1 MSKKYGYVATISA
14 DTSGLVVALKEVENA
29 NKNLNSRA
37 SALKEALKFDPTNI
51 ELLQKNF
58 DVLTERIK
66 ITSTK
71 LDALKSVEHEAAVAR
86 QNGDMSKSQYA
97 YYNKQIDDT
106 IAKLQ
111 VYQIQ
116 LTTAKLKLD
125 EQKEAQQKVAE
136 SLQSQEE
143 IYDIVHRAI
152 ERCYT
157 GASSAASAAN
167 SESEAFDKVAES
179 ADKAS
184 TAMEK
189 IVNVKSVQYDQS
201 AIDYIENYG
210 KTVETTT
217 TAYDKYK
224 ASTAETNEAIKQLK
238 TEYGQ
243 LDKALSANADNEV
256 LAAQKKEV
264 SNELI
269 EAERYKLE
277 KLENQYKSM
286 SSAFDSGNLSAEQF
300 REFEREIEATKQ
312 QLSELTTATTETA
325 VTAYDKYKASTAETN
340 EAIKQLKTEYG
351 QLDKA
356 LASNA
361 ESEVLALQKK
371 QVKNELIE
379 AERSKLQKLESQY
392 HSMRSAMDS
401 GDIGAE
407 QFREYERELD
417 NTVQRLGE
425 LTKKNEDASDST
437 EELGNS
443 TKELGNQMD
452 DAGKKAASFG
462 DIFKANILSDLVM
475 DGVRKLK
482 DEFVDFAKEGIELA
496 SDLTEVQNVVD
507 VTFGDSS
514 GTINNWAKQA
524 ATSFGMSEL
533 AAKQYTGTLGAMLKS
548 QGITSDSVVQLSTDL
563 VGLAGDIASFYNL
576 DVETAFKKIRS
587 GMSGE
592 TEPLKELGIN
602 MSVAN
607 MSAYALA
614 EGIEKPWKK
623 MSQQEQTMLRY
634 NYLLEQTADA
644 QGDFAR
650 TSDSY
655 ANQQRI
661 MELTLQNLSAE
672 LGEKLLPVALE
683 FTQMISASAPNIMNH
698 IVDIGSAA
706 ATVATYLI
714 EHKEAVISLI
724 TAYGSFKG
732 AIAVGSAVTGAINA
746 YRTLTTATQAATVA
760 QEANNVAVA
769 ANPYVLLISAIV
781 AAGVA
786 IGSYVMQLDSAIEKE
801 KDIKKAADET
811 VNSANAE
818 AATVE
823 AKADRYKRLYEE
835 YKKTGVATGEMIELA
850 KQLQELSPDTISL
863 IDEETGAYKEL
874 GNEIDNVIQNIRLKG
889 IEEARSNSLSSYYD
903 NITEYYELQAKAYQS
918 YSKMI
923 SGISDETLA
932 ELEKGA
938 AGSYAEFFDETKAE
952 YGEFGANRDAAMY
965 AQGLD
970 WEAFEAYQMGQYEL
984 QNTLNYTNGKI
995 AEQEKLIEETSASYD
1010 KLAESISGA
1019 SAADTQSSEGSY
1031 WGDYY
1036 KKRSEESESFLEDLS
1051 QKQKEEVKLYEET
1064 LQAEVDKLDKR
1075 KSLRKLSE
1083 EEYYTEL
1090 KKYLDSHVN
1099 EESAAYYKQ
1108 LSNYEKYIDKKNKAA
1123 EKEAEN
1129 QKKQADKE
1137 EKESK
1142 KAAEKKID
1150 DDIDALKL
1158 RGETDD
1164 GYSKEQM
1171 WDDIEDIIN
1180 GLDKQSEQYKKYNA
1194 EILKGRKKLADDLAK
1209 KDKKA
1214 AEEQL
1219 KQLKTA
1225 ADKQEKELEKQ
1236 YKELVKKKEKAKDSL
1251 LGVDL
1256 SDTVTDKNGK
1266 DKEVLTDLNAE
1277 IKKID
1282 KYKTSLEK
1290 LKGLGA
1296 SDSLIEKIQSMKFED
1311 GSRQNFINTLLGL
1324 SEKNLQLYFSDW
1336 ERWQAKAEEVSQD
1349 LISDDLDDLN
1359 KKTTDAVNSI
1369 FGDDAAEVAYED
1381 GAEVAQNFLQGII
1394 DNMGDLNDAATISA
1408 MLGITSGTGAGAEAS
1423 SAGKSGKGGGSDGSS
1438 GGSEGKTPIII
1449 NLNDKEFIK
1458 AYIEDLIASGK
1469 RSGGNTFGL

>member
-1 MSKKYGYVATISA
+1 MAGKYGYMAKIGA
-14 DTSGLVVALKEVENA
+14 DTSGLTAALSTVETSLRNTSAELKAVNEGLKLDGGENA
-29 NKNLNSRA
+29 ENLTA
-37 SALKEALKFDPTNI
+37 KFKLLESAI
-51 ELLQKNF
+51 EDTK
-58 DVLTERIK
+58 
-66 ITSTK
+66 TK
-71 LDALKSVEHEAAVAR
+71 LEGLKSVEQDVNNAAE
-86 QNGDMSKSQYA
+86 NGDISSSALRQYQNEVSA
-97 YYNKQIDDT
+97 
-106 IAKLQ
+106 
-111 VYQIQ
+111 
-116 LTTAKLKLD
+116 
-125 EQKEAQQKVAE
+125 AE
-136 SLQSQEE
+136 SSLRQYEQLLKNTQLQLDNLNRVQQESN
-143 IYDIVHRAI
+143 D
-152 ERCYT
+152 T
-157 GASSAASAAN
+157 MQSS
-167 SESEAFDKVAES
+167 
-179 ADKAS
+179 
-184 TAMEK
+184 
-189 IVNVKSVQYDQS
+189 
-201 AIDYIENYG
+201 
-210 KTVETTT
+210 T

-224 ASTAETNEAIKQLK
+224 ASSAEVDEAIK
-238 TEYGQ
+238 
-243 LDKALSANADNEV
+243 
-256 LAAQKKEV
+256 
-264 SNELI
+264 
-269 EAERYKLE
+269 KL
-277 KLENQYKSM
+277 
-286 SSAFDSGNLSAEQF
+286 
-300 REFEREIEATKQ
+300 T
-312 QLSELTTATTETA
+312 
-325 VTAYDKYKASTAETN
+325 
-340 EAIKQLKTEYG
+340 TEYG

-443 TKELGNQMD
+443 TKELGNQIEN
-452 DAGKKAASFG
+452 AGQKAVTFG

-475 DGVRKLK
+475 DGARKLK

-548 QGITSDSVVQLSTDL
+548 QGITSDSVVQLSTNL
-563 VGLAGDIASFYNL
+563 VGLAGDMASFYNI
-576 DVETAFKKIRS
+576 DIETAFEKIRS
-587 GMSGE
+587 GMSDE
-592 TEPLKELGIN
+592 IEPLKQLGIN

-607 MSAYALA
+607 MEAYALA

-661 MELTLQNLSAE
+661 MKLTLQNLSAE

-683 FTQMISASAPNIMNH
+683 FTQMITESAPNVMDN

-706 ATVATYLI
+706 AAVATYLI
-714 EHKEAVISLI
+714 EHKEAVVSLI
-724 TAYGSFKG
+724 AAYGSFKG
-732 AIAVGSAVTGAINA
+732 AVAVGSAVTGAINA
-746 YRTLTTATQAATVA
+746 YKALTTATKAATTA
-760 QEANNVAVA
+760 QVANNAAAA

-850 KQLQELSPDTISL
+850 KQLQELSPDTIDL

-889 IEEARSNSLSSYYD
+889 IEEARSNSLNSYYD

-938 AGSYAEFFDETKAE
+938 AGAYAEFFDETKAE

-984 QNTLNYTNGKI
+984 QNTLNYTNEKI
-995 AEQEKLIEETSASYD
+995 AEQEELIATTSESFD
-1010 KLAESISGA
+1010 KMAEALSGVSEA
-1019 SAADTQSSEGSY
+1019 EPTSS

-1036 KKRSEESESFLEDLS
+1036 KKQSEEAEASREAIFKASAAD
-1051 QKQKEEVKLYEET
+1051 VTAYEEQ
-1064 LQAEVDKLDKR
+1064 LQTKVDALDK
-1075 KSLRKLSE
+1075 SLVLRKISE
-1083 EEYYTEL
+1083 EEYYNEL
-1090 KKYLDSHVN
+1090 KKYLDENVN
-1099 EESAAYYKQ
+1099 TESEAYYNQ
-1108 LSNYEKYIDKKNKAA
+1108 LSNYEKYLDK
-1123 EKEAEN
+1123 
-1129 QKKQADKE
+1129 KKQADEKAAQ
-1137 EKESK
+1137 EKEKQAEQAK
-1142 KAAEKKID
+1142 KAAEDKIN
-1150 DDIDALKL
+1150 DDIDAIKLKN
-1158 RGETDD
+1158 EIDDSYTD
-1164 GYSKEQM
+1164 EMM
-1171 WDDIEDIIN
+1171 WNDIEIIVN
-1180 GLDKQSEQYKKYNA
+1180 GLDKQSEQYKKYNT
-1194 EILKGRKKLADDLAK
+1194 EILKGRKKLSDDLAK
-1209 KDKKA
+1209 EGEKA

-1225 ADKQEKELEKQ
+1225 ADKQEKELESQYNELIKQ
-1236 YKELVKKKEKAKDSL
+1236 KEKAKSDL

-1256 SDTVTDKNGK
+1256 SDTVTDKDGN
-1266 DKEVLTDLNAE
+1266 DKEVLTDLDAE

-1282 KYKTSLEK
+1282 RYKNSLEK

-1296 SDSLIEKIQSMKFED
+1296 SDSLIEKIESMNYED

-1324 SEKNLQLYFSDW
+1324 SNDSLQLYFSDW
-1336 ERWQAKAEEVSQD
+1336 ERWQEKAEEVSQD

-1359 KKTTDAVNSI
+1359 QKTTDAVNSI
-1369 FGDDAAEVAYED
+1369 FGDVANGAYED

-1394 DNMGDLNDAATISA
+1394 DNMGDLNDAAAISA
-1408 MLGITSGTGAGAEAS
+1408 MLGITSGTGAGANTS
-1423 SAGKSGKGGGSDGSS
+1423 STGTNTSSETSGLATDVSS
-1438 GGSEGKTPIII
+1438 KTPIII
-1449 NLNDKEFIK
+1449 NLNDKE
-1458 AYIEDLIASGK
+1458 YINTSIEELIAAGK
-1469 RSGGNTFGL
+1469 RSGGNTFNL

>member
-1 MSKKYGYVATISA
+1 MAGKYGYMAKIGA
-14 DTSGLVVALKEVENA
+14 DTSGLTAALSTVETSLRNTSA
-29 NKNLNSRA
+29 ELKAVNEGLKLDGGENEENLKNK
-37 SALKEALKFDPTNI
+37 F
-51 ELLQKNF
+51 ELLQSAIENTK
-58 DVLTERIK
+58 IK
-66 ITSTK
+66 LEK
-71 LDALKSVEHEAAVAR
+71 LRSVEESVGKAKADGDISEGVFRQYQNEISTTESSLRQYEQLLKNTQLQLDNFKIAQQQANEAMQSSAEI
-86 QNGDMSKSQYA
+86 
-97 YYNKQIDDT
+97 YN
-106 IAKLQ
+106 L
-111 VYQIQ
+111 V
-116 LTTAKLKLD
+116 
-125 EQKEAQQKVAE
+125 QKEM
-136 SLQSQEE
+136 
-143 IYDIVHRAI
+143 
-152 ERCYT
+152 ERCYNKGT
-157 GASSAASAAN
+157 SSAANAAN

-179 ADKAS
+179 ADRAS
-184 TAMEK
+184 SAMEK
-189 IVNVKSVQYDQS
+189 VVSANNAHYDQS
-201 AIDYIENYG
+201 A
-210 KTVETTT
+210 VEYMEL
-217 TAYDKYK
+217 YDKYGK
-224 ASTAETNEAIKQLK
+224 AAETAATAYGKYQLSMSETNEAIKQLK

-379 AERSKLQKLESQY
+379 AERYKLQKLESQY

-533 AAKQYTGTLGAMLKS
+533 AAKEYTGTLGAMLKS

-760 QEANNVAVA
+760 QEANNAATA

-801 KDIKKAADET
+801 NDIKKAADET

-823 AKADRYKRLYEE
+823 AKVDRYKRLYEE

-850 KQLQELSPDTISL
+850 KQLQELSPDTINL

-889 IEEARSNSLSSYYD
+889 IEEARNNALESYYG
-903 NITEYYELQAKAYQS
+903 NITEYYNQQAKAYQK
-918 YSKMI
+918 YSE
-923 SGISDETLA
+923 SVAGISDETLA
-932 ELEKGA
+932 EIEKGSEGA
-938 AGSYAEFFDETKAE
+938 YGKVIELLQGGSD
-952 YGEFGANRDAAMY
+952 
-965 AQGLD
+965 GLD
-970 WEAFEAYQMGQYEL
+970 AEEYANSAGLDYSAFQTYQNAQYDL
-984 QNTLNYTNGKI
+984 HRTLDKTNEKI
-995 AEQEKLIEETSASYD
+995 AEQEGLIAKASASFD
-1010 KLAESISGA
+1010 ELAESVRGVEEEP
-1019 SAADTQSSEGSY
+1019 TNY

-1036 KKRSEESESFLEDLS
+1036 KKRSEESESFLDDLS
-1051 QKQKEEVKLYEET
+1051 DWQREEVKLYEET

-1099 EESAAYYKQ
+1099 EESALYYKQ
-1108 LSNYEKYIDKKNKAA
+1108 LSNYEKYIDKKDKAA
-1123 EKEAEN
+1123 KKEAEN

-1137 EKESK
+1137 EKERK

-1251 LGVDL
+1251 LDVDL

-1336 ERWQAKAEEVSQD
+1336 ERWQTKAEEVSQD

-1408 MLGITSGTGAGAEAS
+1408 MLGITSGTGAGTEAS

-1458 AYIEDLIASGK
+1458 TYIEDLIASGK

>member
-97 YYNKQIDDT
+97 YYNKQINDT

-125 EQKEAQQKVAE
+125 EQKEAQQKV
-136 SLQSQEE
+136 
-143 IYDIVHRAI
+143 
-152 ERCYT
+152 T
-157 GASSAASAAN
+157 
-167 SESEAFDKVAES
+167 
-179 ADKAS
+179 
-184 TAMEK
+184 
-189 IVNVKSVQYDQS
+189 
-201 AIDYIENYG
+201 
-210 KTVETTT
+210 
-217 TAYDKYK
+217 
-224 ASTAETNEAIKQLK
+224 
-238 TEYGQ
+238 
-243 LDKALSANADNEV
+243 
-256 LAAQKKEV
+256 
-264 SNELI
+264 
-269 EAERYKLE
+269 
-277 KLENQYKSM
+277 
-286 SSAFDSGNLSAEQF
+286 
-300 REFEREIEATKQ
+300 
-312 QLSELTTATTETA
+312 
-325 VTAYDKYKASTAETN
+325 
-340 EAIKQLKTEYG
+340 
-351 QLDKA
+351 
-356 LASNA
+356 
-361 ESEVLALQKK
+361 
-371 QVKNELIE
+371 
-379 AERSKLQKLESQY
+379 
-392 HSMRSAMDS
+392 
-401 GDIGAE
+401 
-407 QFREYERELD
+407 
-417 NTVQRLGE
+417 
-425 LTKKNEDASDST
+425 DST
-437 EELGNS
+437 EELRNS
-443 TKELGNQMD
+443 TKELGNQIEN
-452 DAGKKAASFG
+452 AGQKAVTFG

-563 VGLAGDIASFYNL
+563 VGLAGDMASFYNI
-576 DVETAFKKIRS
+576 DIETAFEKIRS

-592 TEPLKELGIN
+592 TEPLKQLGIN

-607 MSAYALA
+607 MEAYALA

-623 MSQQEQTMLRY
+623 MSQQEKTMLRY

-672 LGEKLLPVALE
+672 LGEKLLPVAME
-683 FTQMISASAPNIMNH
+683 FTQMITESAPSIMNH

-706 ATVATYLI
+706 ATAAQFLI
-714 EHKEAVISLI
+714 EHKEAVVSLI

-732 AIAVGSAVTGAINA
+732 AVAVSSAVTGAINA
-746 YRTLTTATQAATVA
+746 YKALTTATQAATVA
-760 QEANNVAVA
+760 QEANNVATA

-811 VNSANAE
+811 RASADAE
-818 AATVE
+818 ARTVE
-823 AKADRYKRLYEE
+823 MKAERYRRLYDE
-835 YKKTGVATGEMIELA
+835 YKKTGVATSEMNELA
-850 KQLQELSPDTISL
+850 KELQALAPDTISL

-874 GNEIDNVIQNIRLKG
+874 GNEIDDVIKNIRLKG
-889 IEEARSNSLSSYYD
+889 IEEARSNSLNSYYD
-903 NITEYYELQAKAYQS
+903 NITKYYEKQAKAYQD
-918 YSKMI
+918 YSEKV

-932 ELEKGA
+932 EIEKGSEGA
-938 AGSYAEFFDETKAE
+938 YGKVIELLKGGADGIEAQEYAD
-952 YGEFGANRDAAMY
+952 AN
-965 AQGLD
+965 GLD
-970 WEAFEAYQMGQYEL
+970 YSAFETYQNAQYGL
-984 QNTLNYTNGKI
+984 HKVLDKTNEKI
-995 AEQEKLIEETSASYD
+995 AEQEELIAKASESFDELAKSIGGVEE
-1010 KLAESISGA
+1010 EPV
-1019 SAADTQSSEGSY
+1019 SY

-1036 KKRSEESESFLEDLS
+1036 KKQSEEAEASREAIFKASEAD
-1051 QKQKEEVKLYEET
+1051 VTAYEEQ
-1064 LQAEVDKLDKR
+1064 LQTKVDVLDK
-1075 KSLRKLSE
+1075 SLALRKISE
-1083 EEYYTEL
+1083 EEYYNEL
-1090 KKYLDSHVN
+1090 KKYLDENVN
-1099 EESAAYYKQ
+1099 TESEAYYKQ
-1108 LSNYEKYIDKKNKAA
+1108 LSEYEKYIDKKDKAA
-1123 EKEAEN
+1123 QKEVEN

-1137 EKESK
+1137 EKERK

-1171 WDDIEDIIN
+1171 WNDIEVIVN

-1236 YKELVKKKEKAKDSL
+1236 YNELVKKKEKAKDSL

-1266 DKEVLTDLNAE
+1266 DKEILTDLDAE

-1282 KYKTSLEK
+1282 RYKNSLEK

-1296 SDSLIEKIQSMKFED
+1296 SDSLIEKIESMNYED

-1324 SEKNLQLYFSDW
+1324 SDDSLQLYFSDW

-1438 GGSEGKTPIII
+1438 GSSEGKTPIII

-1458 AYIEDLIASGK
+1458 TYIEDLIASGK

>member
-1 MSKKYGYVATISA
+1 MAGKYGYMAKIGA
-14 DTSGLVVALKEVENA
+14 DTSGLTAALSTVETSLRNTSAELKAVNEGLKLDGGENA
-29 NKNLNSRA
+29 ENLTS
-37 SALKEALKFDPTNI
+37 KF
-51 ELLQKNF
+51 ELLQSAIA
-58 DVLTERIK
+58 DTE
-66 ITSTK
+66 TK
-71 LDALKSVEHEAAVAR
+71 LEKLRSVEEAV
-86 QNGDMSKSQYA
+86 N
-97 YYNKQIDDT
+97 
-106 IAKLQ
+106 
-111 VYQIQ
+111 
-116 LTTAKLKLD
+116 
-125 EQKEAQQKVAE
+125 
-136 SLQSQEE
+136 
-143 IYDIVHRAI
+143 
-152 ERCYT
+152 
-157 GASSAASAAN
+157 SAASNGDISSSALRQYQN
-167 SESEAFDKVAES
+167 EVSNTESSLRQYEQLLKNTQLQLDNLNRVQQES
-179 ADKAS
+179 ND
-184 TAMEK
+184 TM
-189 IVNVKSVQYDQS
+189 QS
-201 AIDYIENYG
+201 S
-210 KTVETTT
+210 T

-224 ASTAETNEAIKQLK
+224 ASSAEVDEAIK
-238 TEYGQ
+238 
-243 LDKALSANADNEV
+243 
-256 LAAQKKEV
+256 
-264 SNELI
+264 
-269 EAERYKLE
+269 KL
-277 KLENQYKSM
+277 
-286 SSAFDSGNLSAEQF
+286 
-300 REFEREIEATKQ
+300 T
-312 QLSELTTATTETA
+312 
-325 VTAYDKYKASTAETN
+325 
-340 EAIKQLKTEYG
+340 TEYG

-443 TKELGNQMD
+443 TKELGNQIEN
-452 DAGKKAASFG
+452 AGQKAVTFG

-507 VTFGDSS
+507 VAFGDSS

-563 VGLAGDIASFYNL
+563 VGLAGDMASFYNI
-576 DVETAFKKIRS
+576 DIETAFEKIRS

-592 TEPLKELGIN
+592 TEPLKQLGIN

-607 MSAYALA
+607 MEAYALA

-634 NYLLEQTADA
+634 NYLLKQTADA

-683 FTQMISASAPNIMNH
+683 FTQMISASAPNIMDN

-714 EHKEAVISLI
+714 EHKEAVVSLI
-724 TAYGSFKG
+724 AAYGSFKG

-746 YRTLTTATQAATVA
+746 YKALTTATQAATTA
-760 QEANNVAVA
+760 QVANNAAAA

-811 VNSANAE
+811 RASADAE
-818 AATVE
+818 ARTVE
-823 AKADRYKRLYEE
+823 MKAERYRRLYDE
-835 YKKTGVATGEMIELA
+835 YKKTGIATSEMNELA
-850 KQLQELSPDTISL
+850 KELQALAPDTISL

-874 GNEIDNVIQNIRLKG
+874 SDSIDDVIKNIRLKG
-889 IEEARSNSLSSYYD
+889 IEEARSNSLNSYYD
-903 NITEYYELQAKAYQS
+903 NITKYYEKQAKAYQD
-918 YSKMI
+918 YSEKV
-923 SGISDETLA
+923 SGISDETLD
-932 ELEKGA
+932 EIEKGSEGA
-938 AGSYAEFFDETKAE
+938 YRKVIELLQGGADGIEAQEYAV
-952 YGEFGANRDAAMY
+952 AN
-965 AQGLD
+965 GLD
-970 WEAFEAYQMGQYEL
+970 YSAFETYQNAQYGL
-984 QNTLNYTNGKI
+984 HKVLDKTNEKI
-995 AEQEKLIEETSASYD
+995 AEQEELIATTSESFD
-1010 KLAESISGA
+1010 QMAEALNGVSEA
-1019 SAADTQSSEGSY
+1019 EPTSS

-1036 KKRSEESESFLEDLS
+1036 KKQSEEAEASREAIFKASEAD
-1051 QKQKEEVKLYEET
+1051 VTAYEEQ
-1064 LQAEVDKLDKR
+1064 LQTKVDALDK
-1075 KSLRKLSE
+1075 SLALRKISE
-1083 EEYYTEL
+1083 EEYYNEL
-1090 KKYLDSHVN
+1090 KKYLDENVN
-1099 EESAAYYKQ
+1099 TESEAYYKQ
-1108 LSNYEKYIDKKNKAA
+1108 LSNYENYIDQKDKAA
-1123 EKEAEN
+1123 QKDIEN
-1129 QKKQADKE
+1129 QKKQAEKE
-1137 EKESK
+1137 EEERK
-1142 KAAEKKID
+1142 KAVEKKID
-1150 DDIDALKL
+1150 DDIEALKL
-1158 RGETDD
+1158 KAEIDD
-1164 GYSKEQM
+1164 NYSTEQM

-1180 GLDKQSEQYKKYNA
+1180 GLDKQSDQYKKYNT
-1194 EILKGRKKLADDLAK
+1194 EILKGRKKLSDDLAE

-1219 KQLKTA
+1219 KQLKEA
-1225 ADKQEKELEKQ
+1225 ADKQEKELESQYNELIKQ
-1236 YKELVKKKEKAKDSL
+1236 KEKAKSDL

-1256 SDTVTDKNGK
+1256 SDTVTDKDGN
-1266 DKEVLTDLNAE
+1266 DKEVLTDLDAE

-1282 KYKTSLEK
+1282 RYKNSLEK

-1296 SDSLIEKIQSMKFED
+1296 SDSLIEKIESMNYED

-1324 SEKNLQLYFSDW
+1324 SDKSLQLYFSDW
-1336 ERWQAKAEEVSQD
+1336 ERWQEKAEEVSQD
-1349 LISDDLDDLN
+1349 LISDDLDELN
-1359 KKTTDAVNSI
+1359 SKTANAVDSI
-1369 FGDDAAEVAYED
+1369 FGDVAENAYDD

-1394 DNMGDLNDAATISA
+1394 DNMGDLNDAAAISA
-1408 MLGITSGTGAGAEAS
+1408 MLGITSGTGAGTNAS
-1423 SAGKSGKGGGSDGSS
+1423 ATDASTSS
-1438 GGSEGKTPIII
+1438 GGTSGSTTEVSSKTPIII
-1449 NLNDKEFIK
+1449 NLNDKEYIK
-1458 AYIEDLIASGK
+1458 TYIEDLIASGK

>member
-1 MSKKYGYVATISA
+1 MLRNTQLQL
-14 DTSGLVVALKEVENA
+14 T
-29 NKNLNSRA
+29 NLNGVQ
-37 SALKEALKFDPTNI
+37 EVTN
-51 ELLQKNF
+51 
-58 DVLTERIK
+58 
-66 ITSTK
+66 
-71 LDALKSVEHEAAVAR
+71 
-86 QNGDMSKSQYA
+86 
-97 YYNKQIDDT
+97 DT
-106 IAKLQ
+106 MQSSSEIADL
-111 VYQIQ
+111 
-116 LTTAKLKLD
+116 
-125 EQKEAQQKVAE
+125 
-136 SLQSQEE
+136 
-143 IYDIVHRAI
+143 VHRAM
-152 ERCYT
+152 ERYT
-157 GASSAASAAN
+157 GGASSAASAAN
-167 SESEAFDKVAES
+167 SESEAFDKVAET

-189 IVNVKSVQYDQS
+189 IVNVKSIQYDQS
-201 AIDYIENYG
+201 AIDYIEHYG
-210 KTVETTT
+210 KAVETTT

-224 ASTAETNEAIKQLK
+224 S
-238 TEYGQ
+238 
-243 LDKALSANADNEV
+243 
-256 LAAQKKEV
+256 
-264 SNELI
+264 
-269 EAERYKLE
+269 
-277 KLENQYKSM
+277 
-286 SSAFDSGNLSAEQF
+286 
-300 REFEREIEATKQ
+300 
-312 QLSELTTATTETA
+312 
-325 VTAYDKYKASTAETN
+325 STAETN

-361 ESEVLALQKK
+361 ESEVLTLQKK

-437 EELGNS
+437 EELGNL
-443 TKELGNQMD
+443 TKELGNQIEN
-452 DAGKKAASFG
+452 AGQKAVTFG
-462 DIFKANILSDLVM
+462 DIFKANILSNLVM

-514 GTINNWAKQA
+514 GTINNWAKRA

-548 QGITSDSVVQLSTDL
+548 QGITSDSVVQLSTNL
-563 VGLAGDIASFYNL
+563 VGLAGDMASFYNI
-576 DVETAFKKIRS
+576 DIETAFEKIRS

-592 TEPLKELGIN
+592 TEPLNQLGIN

-607 MSAYALA
+607 MEAYALA

-683 FTQMISASAPNIMNH
+683 FTQMITESAPNIMDN

-714 EHKEAVISLI
+714 EHKEAVVSLI
-724 TAYGSFKG
+724 AAYGSFKG
-732 AIAVGSAVTGAINA
+732 AVAVGSAVTAAINA
-746 YRTLTTATQAATVA
+746 YKTLTTATQAATVA
-760 QEANNVAVA
+760 QEANNVAVS
-769 ANPYVLLISAIV
+769 ANPYILLISAIV

-811 VNSANAE
+811 VNSAKAE

-823 AKADRYKRLYEE
+823 AKADRYKRLYDE

-850 KQLQELSPDTISL
+850 KELQELSPDTISL

-874 GNEIDNVIQNIRLKG
+874 GNEIDNVIKNIRLKG
-889 IEEARSNSLSSYYD
+889 IEEARSNSLNSYYD

-923 SGISDETLA
+923 SGISNETLA

-938 AGSYAEFFDETKAE
+938 AGAYAEFFDETKAE

-984 QNTLNYTNGKI
+984 QNTLNYTNEKI
-995 AEQEKLIEETSASYD
+995 AEQEELIATTSESFD
-1010 KLAESISGA
+1010 KMAEALNGVSEA
-1019 SAADTQSSEGSY
+1019 EPTSS

-1036 KKRSEESESFLEDLS
+1036 KKKSEEAEASREAIFKAQS
-1051 QKQKEEVKLYEET
+1051 EEVAAYEEQ
-1064 LQAEVDKLDKR
+1064 LQAKVDSLDK
-1075 KSLRKLSE
+1075 SLALRKVSE

-1090 KKYLDSHVN
+1090 KKYLDENVN
-1099 EESAAYYKQ
+1099 TESEAYYKQ
-1108 LSNYEKYIDKKNKAA
+1108 LSNYEKFIDDRNKKAEQQA
-1123 EKEAEN
+1123 EKE
-1129 QKKQADKE
+1129 KQWTIVNKVDK
-1137 EKESK
+1137 
-1142 KAAEKKID
+1142 
-1150 DDIDALKL
+1150 
-1158 RGETDD
+1158 
-1164 GYSKEQM
+1164 
-1171 WDDIEDIIN
+1171 
-1180 GLDKQSEQYKKYNA
+1180 
-1194 EILKGRKKLADDLAK
+1194 
-1209 KDKKA
+1209 
-1214 AEEQL
+1214 
-1219 KQLKTA
+1219 
-1225 ADKQEKELEKQ
+1225 
-1236 YKELVKKKEKAKDSL
+1236 
-1251 LGVDL
+1251 
-1256 SDTVTDKNGK
+1256 
-1266 DKEVLTDLNAE
+1266 
-1277 IKKID
+1277 
-1282 KYKTSLEK
+1282 
-1290 LKGLGA
+1290 
-1296 SDSLIEKIQSMKFED
+1296 
-1311 GSRQNFINTLLGL
+1311 
-1324 SEKNLQLYFSDW
+1324 
-1336 ERWQAKAEEVSQD
+1336 
-1349 LISDDLDDLN
+1349 
-1359 KKTTDAVNSI
+1359 
-1369 FGDDAAEVAYED
+1369 
-1381 GAEVAQNFLQGII
+1381 
-1394 DNMGDLNDAATISA
+1394 
-1408 MLGITSGTGAGAEAS
+1408 
-1423 SAGKSGKGGGSDGSS
+1423 
-1438 GGSEGKTPIII
+1438 
-1449 NLNDKEFIK
+1449 
-1458 AYIEDLIASGK
+1458 
-1469 RSGGNTFGL
+1469 

>member
-1 MSKKYGYVATISA
+1 MAGKYGYMAKIGA
-14 DTSGLVVALKEVENA
+14 DTSGLTAALSTVETSLRNTSAELKAVNEGLKLDGGENA
-29 NKNLNSRA
+29 ENLTS
-37 SALKEALKFDPTNI
+37 KF
-51 ELLQKNF
+51 ELLQSAIA
-58 DVLTERIK
+58 DTE
-66 ITSTK
+66 TK
-71 LDALKSVEHEAAVAR
+71 LEKLRSVEEAVNSAASNGDISSSALRQYQNEVNNTESSLRQYEQLLKNTQLQLNNLNGVQEAA
-86 QNGDMSKSQYA
+86 N
-97 YYNKQIDDT
+97 DT
-106 IAKLQ
+106 MQSSSEIADL
-111 VYQIQ
+111 
-116 LTTAKLKLD
+116 
-125 EQKEAQQKVAE
+125 
-136 SLQSQEE
+136 
-143 IYDIVHRAI
+143 VHRAM
-152 ERCYT
+152 ERYT
-157 GASSAASAAN
+157 GGASSAASAAN
-167 SESEAFDKVAES
+167 SESEAFDKVAET
-179 ADKAS
+179 ANKAS

-210 KTVETTT
+210 KAVETTT
-217 TAYDKYK
+217 TAYDRYK
-224 ASTAETNEAIKQLK
+224 SSTNETNAAIKQL
-238 TEYGQ
+238 
-243 LDKALSANADNEV
+243 
-256 LAAQKKEV
+256 
-264 SNELI
+264 
-269 EAERYKLE
+269 EA
-277 KLENQYKSM
+277 
-286 SSAFDSGNLSAEQF
+286 
-300 REFEREIEATKQ
+300 
-312 QLSELTTATTETA
+312 
-325 VTAYDKYKASTAETN
+325 
-340 EAIKQLKTEYG
+340 EYG

-392 HSMRSAMDS
+392 HSMRIAMDS

-443 TKELGNQMD
+443 TKELGNQIEN
-452 DAGKKAASFG
+452 AGQKAVTFG

-507 VTFGDSS
+507 ITFGDSS

-563 VGLAGDIASFYNL
+563 VGLAGDMASFYNI
-576 DVETAFKKIRS
+576 DIETAFSKIRS

-592 TEPLKELGIN
+592 IEPLKQLGIN

-607 MSAYALA
+607 MEAYALA

-623 MSQQEQTMLRY
+623 MSQQEKTMLRY

-683 FTQMISASAPNIMNH
+683 FTQMITESAPNIMDN

-714 EHKEAVISLI
+714 EHKEAVVSLI
-724 TAYGSFKG
+724 AAYGSFKG
-732 AIAVGSAVTGAINA
+732 AVAVGSAVTAAIKA
-746 YRTLTTATQAATVA
+746 YKSLTIATQAATVA

-769 ANPYVLLISAIV
+769 ANPYILLISAIV

-801 KDIKKAADET
+801 KDIKKAADDT

-889 IEEARSNSLSSYYD
+889 IEEARSNSLNSYYS
-903 NITEYYELQAKAYQS
+903 NITEYYNKQAKAYQD
-918 YSKMI
+918 YSQKV

-932 ELEKGA
+932 EIEKGSEGA
-938 AGSYAEFFDETKAE
+938 YGKVIELLKGGADGIEAQEYAD
-952 YGEFGANRDAAMY
+952 AN
-965 AQGLD
+965 GLD
-970 WEAFEAYQMGQYEL
+970 YSAFETYQDAQYDL
-984 QNTLNYTNGKI
+984 HNVLDKTNEKI

-1010 KLAESISGA
+1010 KLAESISGV
-1019 SAADTQSSEGSY
+1019 SVVDTQSSEGSY

-1036 KKRSEESESFLEDLS
+1036 KKRSGESESFLEDLS

-1064 LQAEVDKLDKR
+1064 LQTEVDKLDEKL
-1075 KSLRKLSE
+1075 SLRKLSE
-1083 EEYYTEL
+1083 EDYYTEL
-1090 KKYLDSHVN
+1090 KNYLDSHVN
-1099 EESAAYYKQ
+1099 EESALYYKQ
-1108 LSNYEKYIDKKNKAA
+1108 LSEYEKYIDKKDKAA
-1123 EKEAEN
+1123 QKEVEN

-1137 EKESK
+1137 EKERK

-1171 WDDIEDIIN
+1171 WNDIEVIVN
-1180 GLDKQSEQYKKYNA
+1180 GLDKQSDQYKKYNA
-1194 EILKGRKKLADDLAK
+1194 EILKGRKKLSDDLTK
-1209 KDKKA
+1209 EDEKA
-1214 AEEQL
+1214 AKEQL
-1219 KQLKTA
+1219 KQLKST

-1236 YKELVKKKEKAKDSL
+1236 YKELVKQKEKAKDSL
-1251 LGVDL
+1251 LGIDL
-1256 SDTVTDKNGK
+1256 SDTVTDKDGK

-1336 ERWQAKAEEVSQD
+1336 ERWQEKAEEVSQD
-1349 LISDDLDDLN
+1349 LISDDLDELN
-1359 KKTTDAVNSI
+1359 SKTANAVDSI
-1369 FGDDAAEVAYED
+1369 FGDVAENAYED

-1394 DNMGDLNDAATISA
+1394 DNMGDLNDAAAISA
-1408 MLGITSGTGAGAEAS
+1408 MLGITSGIGAGTNAS
-1423 SAGKSGKGGGSDGSS
+1423 ATDASTSS
-1438 GGSEGKTPIII
+1438 GGTSGSTTEVSSKTPIII
-1449 NLNDKEFIK
+1449 NLNDKEYIK
-1458 AYIEDLIASGK
+1458 TYIEDLIASGK

>member
-1 MSKKYGYVATISA
+1 MAGKYGYMAKIGA
-14 DTSGLVVALKEVENA
+14 DTSGLTAALSTVETSLRNTSAELKAVNEGLKLDGGENA
-29 NKNLNSRA
+29 ENLTS
-37 SALKEALKFDPTNI
+37 KF
-51 ELLQKNF
+51 ELLQSAIA
-58 DVLTERIK
+58 DTE
-66 ITSTK
+66 TK
-71 LDALKSVEHEAAVAR
+71 LEKLRSVEEAV
-86 QNGDMSKSQYA
+86 N
-97 YYNKQIDDT
+97 
-106 IAKLQ
+106 
-111 VYQIQ
+111 
-116 LTTAKLKLD
+116 
-125 EQKEAQQKVAE
+125 
-136 SLQSQEE
+136 
-143 IYDIVHRAI
+143 
-152 ERCYT
+152 
-157 GASSAASAAN
+157 SAASNGDISSSALRQYQN
-167 SESEAFDKVAES
+167 EVSNTESSLRQYEQLLKNTQLQLNNLNGVQEVTNDTMQSSSEI
-179 ADKAS
+179 ADLVHR
-184 TAMEK
+184 AMEK
-189 IVNVKSVQYDQS
+189 IINVKSVQYDQS

-210 KTVETTT
+210 KAVETTT
-217 TAYDKYK
+217 AAYDRYK
-224 ASTAETNEAIKQLK
+224 SSTNETNAAIKQL
-238 TEYGQ
+238 
-243 LDKALSANADNEV
+243 
-256 LAAQKKEV
+256 
-264 SNELI
+264 
-269 EAERYKLE
+269 EA
-277 KLENQYKSM
+277 
-286 SSAFDSGNLSAEQF
+286 
-300 REFEREIEATKQ
+300 
-312 QLSELTTATTETA
+312 
-325 VTAYDKYKASTAETN
+325 
-340 EAIKQLKTEYG
+340 EYG

-407 QFREYERELD
+407 QFREFEREIEATKQQLE
-417 NTVQRLGE
+417 E
-425 LTKKNEDASDST
+425 LTKTNGDAANST

-443 TKELGNQMD
+443 TKDLGNQIEN
-452 DAGKKAASFG
+452 AGQKAVTFV
-462 DIFKANILSDLVM
+462 DIFKANILSDVVM

-482 DEFVDFAKEGIELA
+482 NEFVDFAKEGIELA

-563 VGLAGDIASFYNL
+563 VGLAGDMASFYNI
-576 DVETAFKKIRS
+576 DIETAFEKIRS

-592 TEPLKELGIN
+592 IEPLKQLGIN

-607 MSAYALA
+607 MEAYALA

-623 MSQQEQTMLRY
+623 MSQQEKTMLRY

-683 FTQMISASAPNIMNH
+683 FTQMITESAPNIMDN

-714 EHKEAVISLI
+714 EHKEAVVSLMA
-724 TAYGSFKG
+724 AYGSFKG
-732 AIAVGSAVTGAINA
+732 AVAVGSAVTAAIKA
-746 YRTLTTATQAATVA
+746 YKSLTIATQAATVA

-769 ANPYVLLISAIV
+769 ANPYILLISAIV

-801 KDIKKAADET
+801 KDIKKAADDT

-823 AKADRYKRLYEE
+823 AKVDRYKRLYDE

-850 KQLQELSPDTISL
+850 KELQELSPDTINL

-874 GNEIDNVIQNIRLKG
+874 GNEIDDVIQKIRLKG
-889 IEEARSNSLSSYYD
+889 VEEARNNALESYYN
-903 NITEYYELQAKAYQS
+903 NITEYYNQQAKAYQK
-918 YSKMI
+918 YSE
-923 SGISDETLA
+923 SVAGISDKTLA
-932 ELEKGA
+932 EIEKGSEGAYGKVIELLKDGSDGLA
-938 AGSYAEFFDETKAE
+938 AEEYANSAGLDYSAFQTYQNAQYYLHQTLDETNE
-952 YGEFGANRDAAMY
+952 
-965 AQGLD
+965 
-970 WEAFEAYQMGQYEL
+970 
-984 QNTLNYTNGKI
+984 KI
-995 AEQEKLIEETSASYD
+995 AEQEELIAKASASFD
-1010 KLAESISGA
+1010 ELAESIQGVVEEEP
-1019 SAADTQSSEGSY
+1019 TNY

-1036 KKRSEESESFLEDLS
+1036 KKRSEESESFLEDLP

-1064 LQAEVDKLDKR
+1064 LQAEVDKLDEKL
-1075 KSLRKLSE
+1075 SLRKISE

-1099 EESAAYYKQ
+1099 EESALYYKQ
-1108 LSNYEKYIDKKNKAA
+1108 LSNYEKYIDKKDKAA
-1123 EKEAEN
+1123 QKEVEN

-1137 EKESK
+1137 EKERK

-1158 RGETDD
+1158 RAETDD

-1171 WDDIEDIIN
+1171 WNDIEVIVN
-1180 GLDKQSEQYKKYNA
+1180 GLDKQSDQYKKYNA
-1194 EILKGRKKLADDLAK
+1194 EILKGRKKLSDDLAK
-1209 KDKKA
+1209 EDEKA
-1214 AEEQL
+1214 AKEQL
-1219 KQLKTA
+1219 KQLKSA
-1225 ADKQEKELEKQ
+1225 ADKQEKELGKQ
-1236 YKELVKKKEKAKDSL
+1236 YKELVKQKEKAKDSL

-1256 SDTVTDKNGK
+1256 SDTVIDKDGK
-1266 DKEVLTDLNAE
+1266 DKEVLTDINAE

-1282 KYKTSLEK
+1282 KYKTSIEK
-1290 LKGLGA
+1290 LKELGA

-1311 GSRQNFINTLLGL
+1311 GSRQTFIDTLLGL
-1324 SEKNLQLYFSDW
+1324 SDESLQLYFSDW
-1336 ERWQAKAEEVSQD
+1336 ERWQEKAEEVSQD
-1349 LISDDLDDLN
+1349 LISDDLDELN
-1359 KKTTDAVNSI
+1359 SKTTNAVDSI
-1369 FGDDAAEVAYED
+1369 FGDVAENAYED

-1394 DNMGDLNDAATISA
+1394 DSMGDLNDAAAISA
-1408 MLGITSGTGAGAEAS
+1408 MLGITSGTGAGTNAS
-1423 SAGKSGKGGGSDGSS
+1423 TTGTNTSS
-1438 GGSEGKTPIII
+1438 GGTSASATDVSSKTPIII
-1449 NLNDKEFIK
+1449 NLNDKE
-1458 AYIEDLIASGK
+1458 YINTSIEELIAAGK
-1469 RSGGNTFGL
+1469 RSGGNTFNL

>member
-1 MSKKYGYVATISA
+1 MAGKYGYMAKIGA
-14 DTSGLVVALKEVENA
+14 DTSGLTAALSTVETSLRNTSAELKAVNEGLKLDGGENA
-29 NKNLNSRA
+29 ENLTS
-37 SALKEALKFDPTNI
+37 KY
-51 ELLQKNF
+51 ELLQSAIA
-58 DVLTERIK
+58 DTE
-66 ITSTK
+66 TK
-71 LDALKSVEHEAAVAR
+71 LEKLRSVEEAVNSAAP
-86 QNGDMSKSQYA
+86 NGDISSSALRQYQNEVSNTESSLRQYEQMLKNTQLQLNNLNGVQEVA
-97 YYNKQIDDT
+97 NDT
-106 IAKLQ
+106 MQSSSEIADL
-111 VYQIQ
+111 
-116 LTTAKLKLD
+116 
-125 EQKEAQQKVAE
+125 
-136 SLQSQEE
+136 
-143 IYDIVHRAI
+143 VHRAM
-152 ERCYT
+152 ERYT
-157 GASSAASAAN
+157 GGASSTASAAN
-167 SESEAFDKVAES
+167 SESEAFDKVAET

-210 KTVETTT
+210 KAVETTT
-217 TAYDKYK
+217 
-224 ASTAETNEAIKQLK
+224 
-238 TEYGQ
+238 
-243 LDKALSANADNEV
+243 
-256 LAAQKKEV
+256 
-264 SNELI
+264 
-269 EAERYKLE
+269 
-277 KLENQYKSM
+277 
-286 SSAFDSGNLSAEQF
+286 
-300 REFEREIEATKQ
+300 
-312 QLSELTTATTETA
+312 
-325 VTAYDKYKASTAETN
+325 TAYDKYKASTAETN

-379 AERSKLQKLESQY
+379 TERYKLESLENQY
-392 HSMRSAMDS
+392 KSMRSAVDS

-407 QFREYERELD
+407 QFREFEREIEATKQQLE
-417 NTVQRLGE
+417 E
-425 LTKKNEDASDST
+425 LTKTNGDAANST

-443 TKELGNQMD
+443 TKDLGNQIEN
-452 DAGKKAASFG
+452 AGQKAVTFG
-462 DIFKANILSDLVM
+462 DIFKANILSDVVM

-482 DEFVDFAKEGIELA
+482 NEFVDFAKEGIELA

-514 GTINNWAKQA
+514 GSINDWAKQA

-533 AAKQYTGTLGAMLKS
+533 AAKEYTGTLGAMLKS

-563 VGLAGDIASFYNL
+563 VGLAGDMASFYNI
-576 DVETAFKKIRS
+576 DIETAFSKIRS

-592 TEPLKELGIN
+592 IEPLKQLGIN

-607 MSAYALA
+607 MEAYALA

-623 MSQQEQTMLRY
+623 MSQQEKTMLRY

-732 AIAVGSAVTGAINA
+732 AIAVSSAVTGAINA
-746 YRTLTTATQAATVA
+746 YKTLTTATQASTVA

-769 ANPYVLLISAIV
+769 ANPYILLISAIV

-801 KDIKKAADET
+801 KDIKKAADDT

-823 AKADRYKRLYEE
+823 AKADRYKRLYDE

-889 IEEARSNSLSSYYD
+889 IEEARSNSLNSYYS
-903 NITEYYELQAKAYQS
+903 NITEYYNKQAKAYQD
-918 YSKMI
+918 YSQKV

-932 ELEKGA
+932 EIEKGSEGA
-938 AGSYAEFFDETKAE
+938 YGKVIELLKGGADGIEAQEYADANGLDYSAFETYQNAQYGLHQVLDETNE
-952 YGEFGANRDAAMY
+952 
-965 AQGLD
+965 
-970 WEAFEAYQMGQYEL
+970 
-984 QNTLNYTNGKI
+984 KI
-995 AEQEKLIEETSASYD
+995 AEQEELIAKASESFDELAKSIGGVDEEPV
-1010 KLAESISGA
+1010 
-1019 SAADTQSSEGSY
+1019 SY

-1064 LQAEVDKLDKR
+1064 LQAEVDKLDEKL
-1075 KSLRKLSE
+1075 SLRKLSE

-1099 EESAAYYKQ
+1099 EESALYYKQ
-1108 LSNYEKYIDKKNKAA
+1108 LSNYEKYIDKKDKAA
-1123 EKEAEN
+1123 KKEAEN

-1137 EKESK
+1137 EKERK

-1150 DDIDALKL
+1150 DDIYALKHKD
-1158 RGETDD
+1158 ETDEN
-1164 GYSKEQM
+1164 YTQKQM
-1171 WDDIEDIIN
+1171 WDDIEVIVN
-1180 GLDKQSEQYKKYNA
+1180 GLDKQSDQYKKYHD
-1194 EILKGRKKLADDLAK
+1194 EIIKGRKKLADELK
-1209 KDKKA
+1209 KEDDKA
-1214 AEEQL
+1214 AKEQL
-1219 KQLKTA
+1219 KQLKSVA
-1225 ADKQEKELEKQ
+1225 NKQEKELEKQ

-1290 LKGLGA
+1290 LKELGA

-1311 GSRQNFINTLLGL
+1311 GSRQTFINTLLGL

-1336 ERWQAKAEEVSQD
+1336 ERWQTKAEEVSQD

-1359 KKTTDAVNSI
+1359 SKTANAVDSI
-1369 FGDDAAEVAYED
+1369 FGDVAENAYED

-1394 DNMGDLNDAATISA
+1394 DNMGDLNDAAAISA
-1408 MLGITSGTGAGAEAS
+1408 MLDITSGTGAGTNVSATDAS
-1423 SAGKSGKGGGSDGSS
+1423 TSS
-1438 GGSEGKTPIII
+1438 GGTNGSTTEVSSKTPIII
-1449 NLNDKEFIK
+1449 NLNDKEYIK
-1458 AYIEDLIASGK
+1458 TYIEDLIASGK